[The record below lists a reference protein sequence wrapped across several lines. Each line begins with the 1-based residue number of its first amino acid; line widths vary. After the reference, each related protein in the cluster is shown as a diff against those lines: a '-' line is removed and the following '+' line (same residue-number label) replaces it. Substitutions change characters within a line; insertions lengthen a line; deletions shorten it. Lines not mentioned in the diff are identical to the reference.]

1 MYNSNTPSRD
11 QLPSTRQLLRSTFIA
26 IATAIVLL
34 VTAVLPG
41 EYGIDPTGIGR
52 LLGLTEM
59 GEIKEQLSR
68 EAEED
73 RLKESQPVPAPS
85 GDKRSGL
92 IGTVLAELFLAKPAA
107 ASVQL
112 AQAKVGEYTLTL
124 KPGEGAEVKL
134 EMRKGAK
141 VSFEWKAAGGGV
153 NYDTHGDPYDAPR
166 DFYHGYGKGR
176 ASPGEKGVLEAAFD
190 GHHGWFWRNRTGKDV
205 TVTLR
210 VEGEFIVLKRVV

>member
-1 MYNSNTPSRD
+1 M
-11 QLPSTRQLLRSTFIA
+11 
-26 IATAIVLL
+26 IVDHQF
-34 VTAVLPG
+34 VAVLRRCVPARLAVRLRPFPAFMLMLVVTKVLPV
-41 EYGIDPTGIGR
+41 EYNIDPTGVGR

-59 GEIKEQLSR
+59 GEIKEQLSH

-73 RLKESQPVPAPS
+73 RLKDSQAAPA
-85 GDKRSGL
+85 GGKRSGL
-92 IGTVLAELFLAKPAA
+92 IGTVLAELLLMKPAA

-112 AQAKVGEYTLTL
+112 AQAKVGEYTLPL

-141 VSFEWKAAGGGV
+141 VSFEWQPADGGV

-166 DFYHGYGKGR
+166 DFCHGYGKGHP
-176 ASPGEKGVLEAAFD
+176 SSGEKGVLEAASD

-210 VEGEFIVLKRVV
+210 VEGEFIALKRVV

>member
-1 MYNSNTPSRD
+1 MYNSNMPSRD
-11 QLPSTRQLLRSTFIA
+11 QLPTTRQLLRSTVIA

-34 VTAVLPG
+34 VTTVLPG

-52 LLGLTEM
+52 VLGLTEM

-73 RLKESQPVPAPS
+73 RLKESQPASAPAS
-85 GDKRSGL
+85 DKRSGL
-92 IGTVLAELFLAKPAA
+92 IGAVLAELFLAKPVA

-112 AQAKVGEYTLTL
+112 AQAKVEEYTLTL

-141 VSFEWKAAGGGV
+141 VAFEWKTAGGGV

-176 ASPGEKGVLEAAFD
+176 ASPGETGVLEAAFD

-205 TVTLR
+205 TLILR
-210 VEGEFIVLKRVV
+210 VEGEFIALKRVV

>member
-1 MYNSNTPSRD
+1 MYNSNIPSRD

-34 VTAVLPG
+34 VTTVLPG

-73 RLKESQPVPAPS
+73 RLKESQPVPAPA

-112 AQAKVGEYTLTL
+112 ARERG
-124 KPGEGAEVKL
+124 
-134 EMRKGAK
+134 
-141 VSFEWKAAGGGV
+141 AGGGV
-153 NYDTHGDPYDAPR
+153 LPCPL
-166 DFYHGYGKGR
+166 
-176 ASPGEKGVLEAAFD
+176 PGVLEVAEAGALERAVLVHGARHSHLVCLSPWSLAPPELGRDGLGLLPALACSDSIAWRRPAAECPPGFYCESLRFA
-190 GHHGWFWRNRTGKDV
+190 WAVATRN
-205 TVTLR
+205 
-210 VEGEFIVLKRVV
+210 

>member
-1 MYNSNTPSRD
+1 MYNSNIPSRD

-34 VTAVLPG
+34 VTTVLPG

-59 GEIKEQLSR
+59 GEIKEQLSH

-73 RLKESQPVPAPS
+73 RLKDSQAAPA
-85 GDKRSGL
+85 GGKRSGL

-210 VEGEFIVLKRVV
+210 VEGEFIALKRVV

>member
-34 VTAVLPG
+34 VTTVLPG

-52 LLGLTEM
+52 VLGLTEM

-73 RLKESQPVPAPS
+73 RLKDSQPASAPAS
-85 GDKRSGL
+85 DKRSSL

-112 AQAKVGEYTLTL
+112 AQAKVEEYTLTL

-141 VSFEWKAAGGGV
+141 VAFEWKTAGGGV

-210 VEGEFIVLKRVV
+210 VEGEFIALKRVV

>member
-1 MYNSNTPSRD
+1 MYNSNIPSRD
-11 QLPSTRQLLRSTFIA
+11 ELPSTKQLLRSTLIA

-34 VTAVLPG
+34 VTTVLPA
-41 EYGIDPTGIGR
+41 EYNIDPTGAGR

-68 EAEED
+68 EAEQD
-73 RLKESQPVPAPS
+73 RLMDSQPAPA

-92 IGTVLAELFLAKPAA
+92 IGKVLAELFLVKPAS
-107 ASVQL
+107 ASVL
-112 AQAKVGEYTLTL
+112 VAQAKAEEYTLTL

-141 VSFEWKAAGGGV
+141 VSFEWRAAGGGV

-190 GHHGWFWRNRTGKDV
+190 GHHGWFWRNRTGKEV

-210 VEGEFIVLKRVV
+210 VEGEFIALKRVV